1 LRGLIGNVGRLSQ
14 LSAGPGEVLGIVED
28 LQDGRADEDDTLK
41 FLTEVGGLVDQG
53 RRFLDAVG
61 R

>member
-1 LRGLIGNVGRLSQ
+1 MDD
-14 LSAGPGEVLGIVED
+14 PGEVLGIASD
-28 LQDGRADEDDTLK
+28 LEDGRADENGTVQ
-41 FLTEVGGLVDQG
+41 FLTEVRGLVDQG